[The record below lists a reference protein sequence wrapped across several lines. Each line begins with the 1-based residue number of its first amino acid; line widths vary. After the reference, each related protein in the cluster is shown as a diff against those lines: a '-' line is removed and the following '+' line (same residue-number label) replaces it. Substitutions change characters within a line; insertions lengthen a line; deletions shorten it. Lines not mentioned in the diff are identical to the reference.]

1 MNKKLDTS
9 SLRNTYKG
17 EIITPEDEAYG
28 KVCDTPFFKGKPAV
42 IFRPKD
48 AQDVALSI
56 KFARDNSLE
65 TAIRSGGHSG
75 AGFSTNNGGVVIDLS
90 LINETK
96 VIDGPNRIVQI
107 GAGATWGNA
116 ARALHRHGLA
126 ISSGDT
132 LSVGVGG
139 LTLGGGIGW
148 MVRKYGLAIDNL
160 VAADVVTANGELVR
174 ASKDENPD
182 LLWALEGGGG
192 NFGVV
197 TAFEFVAQPVRK
209 VFFGNIVYGL
219 DNLAELI
226 AGWRDG
232 MRKAPEELTTML
244 VTLPSF
250 MGMPPAAIVM
260 CCYAGDDQA
269 AADKALKPFRELGK
283 VLSDDVTL
291 KEYFEVL
298 QEAHPPQGM
307 YGIVKNGFVKDLD
320 DKLIQ
325 TIAGSY
331 SGEAGPILQIRSLGG
346 AMNQVAADETAFAH
360 RDYEALIIC
369 PTFVPLEATPEMKA
383 NALGVWNKIAAFTDG
398 GYINFF
404 SEHDENIYRM
414 YPKPTY
420 NRLAAV
426 KKSYDPQNFFSQN
439 FNIKP
444 NS

>member
-1 MNKKLDTS
+1 PEYDD
-9 SLRNTYKG
+9 LRNVFNQTG
-17 EIITPEDEAYG
+17 N
-28 KVCDTPFFKGKPAV
+28 PAV
-42 IFRPKD
+42 IVRPKNTD
-48 AQDVALSI
+48 EIAGAIRFAQDNQLKLSV
-56 KFARDNSLE
+56 
-65 TAIRSGGHSG
+65 RSGGHG
-75 AGFSTNNGGVVIDLS
+75 ATGLSTNDGGLVIDLS
-90 LINETK
+90 HFNSVEVLDPAQRL
-96 VIDGPNRIVQI
+96 VRIGT
-107 GAGATWGNA
+107 GAKWGDVA
-116 ARALHRHGLA
+116 QALAPHGLA

-269 AADKALKPFRELGK
+269 AADKALKPFRE
-283 VLSDDVTL
+283 
-291 KEYFEVL
+291 
-298 QEAHPPQGM
+298 
-307 YGIVKNGFVKDLD
+307 
-320 DKLIQ
+320 
-325 TIAGSY
+325 
-331 SGEAGPILQIRSLGG
+331 
-346 AMNQVAADETAFAH
+346 
-360 RDYEALIIC
+360 
-369 PTFVPLEATPEMKA
+369 
-383 NALGVWNKIAAFTDG
+383 
-398 GYINFF
+398 
-404 SEHDENIYRM
+404 
-414 YPKPTY
+414 
-420 NRLAAV
+420 
-426 KKSYDPQNFFSQN
+426 
-439 FNIKP
+439 
-444 NS
+444 